1 MNIQPKISKPKKL
14 LKPPDDIKKTIELI
28 ASKIVYIQ
36 EIIRETMSSI
46 KKNKK
51 DKIFSDNEAT
61 LSISVLGDL
70 FTKTKTLTE
79 KIILCEK
86 PADLDN
92 NLAECQQVIDK
103 LSTIICGFG
112 TKTIDDLLF
121 ISFGSEFKNMQI
133 QNPIMQDKYNLIKK
147 YIQPTGYKVLH
158 WKPNHKIV
166 VNPGQIC
173 ANKITEDDVNL
184 SEAASFE
191 CFEVDPGTKLLYQR
205 VYGIRVVIQNE
216 KAKKSLLI
224 TGVIDDVQLDCIVN
238 EYVAAR
244 SEEITKLS
252 CGRRQLESYII
263 SRIKETMTLKD
274 VLISGNDD
282 IIKKMFTVIRDVTT
296 TKQNK
301 LDVTMK
307 SFLELDIYSQRGLLI
322 NLLINEN
329 DNDVN
334 YISYLLY
341 EMLSVNSTDGA
352 ENQQLQFFYE
362 SLPYKIKKN
371 FKEVVKHALTTAN
384 NMMQKYDVSQVSL
397 EQQIYLMKADDIVK
411 EKAMLKLK
419 EIKGKPDEMGLKAK
433 QYLEGLIKIPF
444 GVYRE
449 EPALKEIKIL
459 NEWYRRILTIVQR
472 LFPEL
477 KISAK
482 KMYTVLDIIKGTK
495 AIIEYSREKIGP
507 IIETTLNGLCLKQ
520 INVVVQHVNNYAK
533 THAVDV
539 KIITSNQT
547 KPMQIKKIAEFL
559 EKIKKEQ
566 PMILY
571 DLYDK
576 VMADITQSSLT
587 RIITDTETLNKNIK
601 KVENTL
607 SDVLSVLDNSIYA
620 HRRAKNQIMKIIGQW
635 MNGEQTGYCFG
646 FEGSPGIG
654 KCFKKD
660 TPIMLSNGKIK
671 MVQDITTD
679 DKLMGDDSKPR
690 NVLAL
695 GKGREKMYRIEQ
707 VKGDDYVVNESHIL
721 SLKMTK
727 PNRNGD
733 KHKTIMGKRY
743 YKNDIVD
750 ICIKDFLSLPPSLK
764 DCLKGYK
771 VGIDFVEQHVD
782 MEPYAVGY
790 WLGYGDKSTFRITT
804 IDPEIVEYYNK
815 YANQYG
821 LRLKQGNMGTKNEIT
836 YHITTGKKGGCD
848 YSRNAFLNILK
859 KYNLIHNKHIPD
871 VYKYNSK
878 ENRLKLLAGLIDSD
892 GHYNPTNNSLEI
904 TQKNKAL
911 ADDILFLVRSLGMR
925 GMMQECEK
933 SCMYKGEK
941 RWGTYHRI
949 TITGNGMDEIPVLLQ
964 RKKARPHKQIKDP
977 MNTGINV
984 VPLDEDDYYGFQ
996 IDGNSR
1002 FLLGDFTVAHNTS
1015 LAKKGLSHCLKNTDG
1030 SSRPFAFIA
1039 LGGSCN
1045 GSTIEGHGYT
1055 YMNSTWGKIVDILMD
1070 AKCMNPIIYIDE
1082 LDKVSKTENG
1092 REIIGIFTHL
1102 IDQTQN
1108 DTFQDKYF
1116 SGINIDLSKAL
1127 FIFSY
1132 NDPDQIDRVL
1142 LDRIHRIKFE
1152 NLSLDDKMVIV
1163 KKYILPEINAKMG
1176 FDNIVDISDMMIEHI
1191 IEKYTLEPGVRK
1203 LKELLFDL
1211 FGEIN
1216 LDILKNASDTDIEL
1230 PITITEDNLENKY
1243 LTKYHKITEKTIH
1256 KCPEVGIINGLWA
1269 NALGRGGI
1277 IPIQTLLYPSSSFL
1291 ELRLTGLQGDV
1302 MKESMNVAK
1311 TLAWNLT
1318 PNEVKKE
1325 LLIQFKETQ
1334 CQGLHIH
1341 CPEGAV
1347 SKDGPS
1353 AGAAITAAIFSIFN
1367 NKKIKNNL
1375 AITGEINLQGEVTAI
1390 GGLDLKIV
1398 GGIRAGIKTFLYPE
1412 ANHRD
1417 FLEWKKTAK
1426 VSDGVEFYKV
1436 STIQE
1441 VFNYVFTSA

>member
-51 DKIFSDNEAT
+51 DKIFSDNEST

-86 PADLDN
+86 QADVDN
-92 NLAECQQVIDK
+92 NLVECQQVIDK
-103 LSTIICGFG
+103 LATIICGFG

-121 ISFGSEFKNMQI
+121 ISFGTEFKNMQI
-133 QNPIMQDKYNLIKK
+133 QEPIMQDKYNLIKK

-158 WKPNHKIV
+158 WKSNHKIA
-166 VNPGQIC
+166 VNPVQIC

-191 CFEVDPGTKLLYQR
+191 CFDVDSGTKLLYQR

-224 TGVIDDVQLDCIVN
+224 TGIIDDVQLDCIVN

-244 SEEITKLS
+244 MEEIANLS

-263 SRIKETMTLKD
+263 GRIRETMTLKD

-282 IIKKMFTVIRDVTT
+282 IVKKMFTVIRDVTT

-477 KISAK
+477 KISSK

-495 AIIEYSREKIGP
+495 AIIEYSRENIGP

-547 KPMQIKKIAEFL
+547 KQMQIKKIAEFL

-654 KCFKKD
+654 K
-660 TPIMLSNGKIK
+660 
-671 MVQDITTD
+671 
-679 DKLMGDDSKPR
+679 
-690 NVLAL
+690 
-695 GKGREKMYRIEQ
+695 
-707 VKGDDYVVNESHIL
+707 
-721 SLKMTK
+721 
-727 PNRNGD
+727 
-733 KHKTIMGKRY
+733 
-743 YKNDIVD
+743 
-750 ICIKDFLSLPPSLK
+750 
-764 DCLKGYK
+764 
-771 VGIDFVEQHVD
+771 
-782 MEPYAVGY
+782 
-790 WLGYGDKSTFRITT
+790 
-804 IDPEIVEYYNK
+804 
-815 YANQYG
+815 
-821 LRLKQGNMGTKNEIT
+821 
-836 YHITTGKKGGCD
+836 
-848 YSRNAFLNILK
+848 
-859 KYNLIHNKHIPD
+859 
-871 VYKYNSK
+871 
-878 ENRLKLLAGLIDSD
+878 
-892 GHYNPTNNSLEI
+892 
-904 TQKNKAL
+904 
-911 ADDILFLVRSLGMR
+911 
-925 GMMQECEK
+925 
-933 SCMYKGEK
+933 
-941 RWGTYHRI
+941 
-949 TITGNGMDEIPVLLQ
+949 
-964 RKKARPHKQIKDP
+964 
-977 MNTGINV
+977 
-984 VPLDEDDYYGFQ
+984 
-996 IDGNSR
+996 
-1002 FLLGDFTVAHNTS
+1002 TS
-1015 LAKKGLSHCLKNTDG
+1015 LAKKGLSHCLKNADG

-1132 NDPDQIDRVL
+1132 NDPEQIDRVL

-1163 KKYILPEINAKMG
+1163 KKYILPEINTKMG
-1176 FDNIVDISDMMIEHI
+1176 FDNIVNISDSMIEHI

-1216 LDILKNASDTDIEL
+1216 LDILKNASDTDMEL

-1325 LLIQFKETQ
+1325 LLVQFKETQ

-1390 GGLDLKIV
+1390 GGLDLKIT

-1417 FLEWKKTAK
+1417 FVEWKKTSK
-1426 VSDGVEFYKV
+1426 VSDGIEFYKV

-1441 VFNYVFTSA
+1441 VFNYVFVSA